1 MRGLGARLKR
11 RAGELGLTD
20 VEVARRLGIAQ
31 GRYSSWS
38 NDVHEP
44 DLETVIRIA
53 RVLGMTA
60 DQVLGVVEDEAND
73 ADAALRARAAL
84 ALGDLSGAP
93 LAGAVAMVEA
103 LARVAAAS
111 PEPVT
116 VPALRGRPK
125 SGNA

>member
-44 DLETVIRIA
+44 DLETVVRIA

-60 DQVLGVVEDEAND
+60 DQVLGVVEEGAGD
-73 ADAALRARAAL
+73 ADAALRARAGL
-84 ALGDLSGAP
+84 ALGGMSGAP
-93 LAGAVAMVEA
+93 LAGAVGMLEA
-103 LARVAAAS
+103 LARVAAAAT
-111 PEPVT
+111 EPVT

-125 SGNA
+125 SGKA